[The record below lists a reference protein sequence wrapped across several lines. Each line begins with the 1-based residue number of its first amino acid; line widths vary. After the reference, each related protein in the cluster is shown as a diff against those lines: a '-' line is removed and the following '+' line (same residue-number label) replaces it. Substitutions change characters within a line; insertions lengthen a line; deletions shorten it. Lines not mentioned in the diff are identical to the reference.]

1 MEKKVLR
8 YQMGNQNAVNRR
20 RTDITM
26 TKRTNNDLQNSTET
40 EDFALRTPIKTK
52 QQMFQPSDISE
63 QGSYQYVFLLMQ
75 EEQILN
81 YFKHTLLT

>member
-1 MEKKVLR
+1 M
-8 YQMGNQNAVNRR
+8 
-20 RTDITM
+20 
-26 TKRTNNDLQNSTET
+26 
-40 EDFALRTPIKTK
+40 K

-81 YFKHTLLT
+81 YFKHTLLTWVIKIVLGHAFFDTLKHLENAPFCIQ